1 MLTVNSLTF
10 SYHAQVERA
19 DRIAIIDNH
28 IGWGQIVKEVYFNGC
43 YHCVTDTGLVL
54 VVDDTRRIIITL
66 YIMDRR
72 KLHQMYN
79 NRPPKYLISKV
90 DFNVNHG
97 WVQTYHAAMRA
108 GLI

>member
-1 MLTVNSLTF
+1 MMTINSLTF

-19 DRIAIIDNH
+19 DRIAIIDNY
-28 IGWGQIVKEVYFNGC
+28 IGWGQIVKEVYFSGC

-54 VVDDTRRIIITL
+54 VVDDARRVIITL

-72 KLHQMYN
+72 KLQQMYN

-90 DFNVNHG
+90 DFNVSHG
-97 WVQTYHAAMRA
+97 WVQTYRAAMRA